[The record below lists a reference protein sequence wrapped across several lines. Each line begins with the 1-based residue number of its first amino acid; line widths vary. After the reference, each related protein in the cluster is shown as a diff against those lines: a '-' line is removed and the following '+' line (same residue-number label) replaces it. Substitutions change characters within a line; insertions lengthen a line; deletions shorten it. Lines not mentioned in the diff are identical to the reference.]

1 MNIGSHTKKTI
12 FLSHLILTCAASVC
26 NECVGSVVLTRVKS
40 DPWPVTNIPA
50 PPDTSVGTSSLLNS
64 EIYLKAVCHTMGG
77 SHTHTHT
84 SSHSSLHVFI
94 VKSHSAVIPVRFHCK
109 VPVMLYR
116 YEYPV
121 SLVNQ
126 CFMKLFHN
134 QDIFTFPS
142 IFTRTQVHLHFN
154 SLKASSNLL

>member
-1 MNIGSHTKKTI
+1 MNIASHTKKTI
-12 FLSHLILTCAASVC
+12 FLLHLILTCAASVC

-50 PPDTSVGTSSLLNS
+50 PTWHHWHQCWDQFPAQQWNLSEGSVPHNGW
-64 EIYLKAVCHTMGG
+64 V
-77 SHTHTHT
+77 THTHT

-142 IFTRTQVHLHFN
+142 IFTRTQSHLHFN
-154 SLKASSNLL
+154 